1 MVNNTLLRSA
11 GAQLGELRA
20 SLDGLRRD
28 GAAAGPATGSAA
40 ATPIGADLLRQA
52 MAVLPSV
59 IEYAGLAR
67 QLFGSC
73 TSTDTR
79 VEVQRSASPGV
90 ARPGVARLGVTRP
103 SLGRRLRRTFRIG
116 LALGGCYLAY
126 RVMRPV
132 RQQGMPQHGRARA

>member
-67 QLFGSC
+67 QLFGSR

-79 VEVQRSASPGV
+79 VEVQRSA
-90 ARPGVARLGVTRP
+90 RPGVTRP

-126 RVMRPV
+126 RVMRPL